1 MFGFVKCDIM
11 KNIIINLIKYN
22 MQKRT
27 VTKTQI
33 KKERNSKKVSKVI
46 KQKGY
51 PSGKLPENKELHH
64 VKPVS
69 VNGKTTKKNTRVV
82 TKAKHKQ
89 IHKNRNQKG
98 KI

>member
-1 MFGFVKCDIM
+1 
-11 KNIIINLIKYN
+11 

-27 VTKTQI
+27 ATKSQI
-33 KKERNSKKVSKVI
+33 KKERTPQKVRKVI

-51 PSGKLPENKELHH
+51 PSGKLPGGKDLHH

-69 VNGKTTKKNTRVV
+69 KGGKTTKKNTRVV
-82 TKAKHKQ
+82 STGKHKQ
-89 IHKNRNQKG
+89 IHKNRNKRG